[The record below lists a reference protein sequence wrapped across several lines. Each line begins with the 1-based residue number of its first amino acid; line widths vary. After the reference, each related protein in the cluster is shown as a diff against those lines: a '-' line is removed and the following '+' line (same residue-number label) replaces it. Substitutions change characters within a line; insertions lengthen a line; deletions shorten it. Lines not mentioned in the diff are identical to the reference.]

1 MSYTGNFHHWSYWG
15 RGRRQQGCKSR
26 RAQARGRNIQALP
39 ALFEDSADCMLKGE
53 KMSIEILMQN
63 DVINLYDNF
72 VRKIGNE
79 YV

>member
-1 MSYTGNFHHWSYWG
+1 M
-15 RGRRQQGCKSR
+15 
-26 RAQARGRNIQALP
+26 RGRNIQALP
-39 ALFEDSADCMLKGE
+39 VLFEDSADCMLKGV

>member
-1 MSYTGNFHHWSYWG
+1 
-15 RGRRQQGCKSR
+15 
-26 RAQARGRNIQALP
+26 
-39 ALFEDSADCMLKGE
+39 MLKGG
-53 KMSIEILMQN
+53 KMLIEILMYN